1 MDGREHA
8 HAHPAAHAQRDV
20 LQSRGHERGLF
31 QRPAQGRH
39 HLENHLGRRRGAV
52 LHHQHLAGGFPRTVP
67 HHRLYGHDGRHLV
80 GAGTLLGAFPARRGT
95 DHRQHRQAPAPSRT
109 HKPAAHGRTGL
120 DTRRIALGH
129 QGHQELQCHGLRQ
142 AEVLRPERRPGA
154 ADPFDGPPPA
164 AGFADE
170 RIPGHLG
177 RRRHPGIRR
186 FARIQG
192 RAQPRRLHRLHRHVL
207 ADNAPGAHVHRPV
220 LQHQPG
226 YRRRRTHLLDHRR
239 PERNPGQARGD
250 RTRRAERQDRIPGHP
265 LLVRR
270 QPRGDSRSSA
280 ARPWPW

>member
-1 MDGREHA
+1 M
-8 HAHPAAHAQRDV
+8 
-20 LQSRGHERGLF
+20 
-31 QRPAQGRH
+31 
-39 HLENHLGRRRGAV
+39 
-52 LHHQHLAGGFPRTVP
+52 
-67 HHRLYGHDGRHLV
+67 

-95 DHRQHRQAPAPSRT
+95 DHRQHRQAPAPSRAD
-109 HKPAAHGRTGL
+109 KPAAHGRTGL
-120 DTRRIALGH
+120 DARRIAVGH
-129 QGHQELQCHGLRQ
+129 QGHQELQCHGIRQ
-142 AEVLRPERRPGA
+142 AEILRPERRPGA

-207 ADNAPGAHVHRPV
+207 ADNASGTHVHRPV

-239 PERNPGQARGD
+239 PKRDTGQTRGD
-250 RTRRAERQDRIPGHP
+250 RTRRAERQDRIPRHP

-270 QPRGDSRSSA
+270 QPRGDRRHLVRDQ
-280 ARPWPW
+280 ARRNRGPGRPFGRRQVDPQRTHTAFLRREGGRHPDRRGFGAPTTRRTACAPT